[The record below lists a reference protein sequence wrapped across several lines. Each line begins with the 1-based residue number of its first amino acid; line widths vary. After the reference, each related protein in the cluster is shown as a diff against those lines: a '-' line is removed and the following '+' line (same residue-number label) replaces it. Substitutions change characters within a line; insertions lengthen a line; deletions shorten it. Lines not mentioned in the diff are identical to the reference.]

1 MNFLFTYHPL
11 WLLIIVVFAA
21 LASFWLYYRAKE
33 WNELPTGWLWMLAGL
48 RFLTLFLIGFL
59 LLGIIL
65 EKLDQK
71 TQNPL
76 LFILHDQ
83 SESIV
88 QTADSSFY
96 KSTYI
101 ENLKSMGS
109 RLDNKFE
116 VIPYGFSNS
125 IQTGIDSL
133 YSNKLTDIS
142 QAINQVYDQYENRNI
157 GAIILSTDGIF
168 NKGQNPIYTV
178 NRKVNIPVFTIGLGD
193 TTIAKDLFIA
203 DVVSN
208 DVAFLGNDFPIKVD
222 LQQNGFNNS
231 KVKIDLL
238 SNSKIIKS
246 KTIKF
251 ENDQTEA
258 SIDFQLTASRVGY
271 QKFTVRITEL
281 EGEFTF
287 KNNSKNFYLNV
298 IDGRQKILLT
308 YGFTHPDISALNY
321 VIETNKNYDLTVTP
335 ISELNGDLT
344 GYDLIIVHNY
354 QSTVPELN
362 EIISTNEV
370 PVLHIIGV
378 NSDFRNL
385 VNANIGISGV
395 GNNTEDVV
403 FQSNTGFKD
412 IIFDVKTTKLLNAA
426 PPLNSPQGGINFS
439 EGVQIIA
446 YQKIGSITLSK
457 PLIYS
462 SEKGDNKYAVILG
475 EGIWCWRLFDQMQN
489 ETTENFANFFSK
501 VITYLA
507 VKENKDP
514 FKINVDREFEESDEV
529 IVRAEL
535 YNASYQL
542 TNDSEVKY
550 KLINAEGK
558 VFDYTFFK
566 KNEDYILELGKL
578 DQGIYNWEAR
588 TMLDAK
594 NYVKKGA
601 FVVRET
607 KKEMMNLSANHRL
620 LSNIAS
626 NTKAAFY
633 LPNSLNK
640 LEADL
645 IEREDIVA
653 VTYQEKRFD
662 DAIDYKWLFFLIVFF
677 LTIEWFIRKF
687 QGGY

>member
-11 WLLIIVVFAA
+11 LLLIIVVFAA
-21 LASFWLYYRAKE
+21 LASFWLYYRA
-33 WNELPTGWLWMLAGL
+33 MLAGL

-59 LLGIIL
+59 LLGLIL

-109 RLDNKFE
+109 RLEKKFE

-193 TTIAKDLFIA
+193 TTIAKDLFIS

-457 PLIYS
+457 PLIYA
-462 SEKGDNKYAVILG
+462 SEKGENKYAVILG
-475 EGIWCWRLFDQMQN
+475 EGIWRWRLFDKMQN

-566 KNEDYILELGKL
+566 TNEDYILELGKL